1 MTQTIL
7 GRQPETAV
15 EEITRWMKHKLTE
28 SKAKGFTIGISGGL
42 DSAVVLG
49 LATKVMKQINA
60 YFLPCCL
67 NYNDIEDVTLVAD
80 AFGVNVSTLELDA
93 AFDSFMSMFKLDQC
107 NDVNLLAEG
116 NLKARLRMVTLYT
129 DANINNHLV
138 LGTGNR
144 SEATVGY
151 TTKYGDSACDIS
163 PIAHLTKN
171 QVKLVAGI
179 IGVPDK
185 IIKKAPSAGL
195 WYNQT
200 DEEEM
205 GFTYEQLDNYIL
217 NGTSCDKIIDER
229 IMKLSKKNMHKN
241 LLPPMLH

>member
-1 MTQTIL
+1 
-7 GRQPETAV
+7 
-15 EEITRWMKHKLTE
+15 
-28 SKAKGFTIGISGGL
+28 
-42 DSAVVLG
+42 
-49 LATKVMKQINA
+49 
-60 YFLPCCL
+60 L
-67 NYNDIEDVTLVAD
+67 NYSDIEDVTLVAD

-93 AFDSFMSMFKLDQC
+93 AVDSFMSMFKLDQC
-107 NDVNLLAEG
+107 NDVNLLVEG

-129 DANINNHLV
+129 DANVHNHLV

-163 PIAHLTKN
+163 PIAHLTKR
-171 QVKLVAGI
+171 QVRLVAGI

-185 IIKKAPSAGL
+185 IIDKAPSAGL

-217 NGTSCDKIIDER
+217 TGTSCDKIIDER
-229 IMKLSKKNMHKN
+229 IIKLSKKNMHKN
-241 LLPPMLH
+241 LLPPMIH